1 MNPLPPIG
9 GFSHCVLYIFDMTAS
24 IPDGISF
31 GDLENM
37 QQEAQ
42 KRDAERLAEE
52 AAKNED
58 KTLFDGKTQE
68 ELCEIAEKHV
78 QAAIEDCNDPMVHKV
93 MLFSMLENMIRWHT
107 MAGNDHD
114 DERARTCWLRDA
126 GKFQAICNILS
137 SVSCGPDDFTIGE

>member
-1 MNPLPPIG
+1 
-9 GFSHCVLYIFDMTAS
+9 MTAS

-107 MAGNDHD
+107 TVGVDGDTEEPA
-114 DERARTCWLRDA
+114 TVCWLRDA
-126 GKFQAICNILS
+126 GKFQAICNILGS
-137 SVSCGPDDFTIGE
+137 ISVGPNDFTLE